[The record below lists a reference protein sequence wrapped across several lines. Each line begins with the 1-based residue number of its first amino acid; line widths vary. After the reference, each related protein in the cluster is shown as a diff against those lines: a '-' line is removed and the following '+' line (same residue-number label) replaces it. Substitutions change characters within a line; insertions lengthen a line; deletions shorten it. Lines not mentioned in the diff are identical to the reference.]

1 MLVRRLVRVTTH
13 RPCSQLP
20 GGGARPA
27 LRPAGCALARALAGW
42 QSQPDPQQ
50 RGDELPPRPG
60 YAAVCGAEEVSVRRL
75 KIAEAIEEQLRALA
89 HRPVGRAGRGGESA
103 AAAAFHG
110 VELRSVEINGDLS
123 VATVWWRLEGERAGS
138 DSDSADGLNAEREEA
153 SRLLRRSGAWLRQRV
168 GRSLALRK
176 VPTLRFRHVEH
187 SGGRRGSKRLR
198 RQQKA
203 KGLEAAFAAIEQERG
218 SGVG

>member
-1 MLVRRLVRVTTH
+1 M
-13 RPCSQLP
+13 
-20 GGGARPA
+20 
-27 LRPAGCALARALAGW
+27 
-42 QSQPDPQQ
+42 
-50 RGDELPPRPG
+50 
-60 YAAVCGAEEVSVRRL
+60 
-75 KIAEAIEEQLRALA
+75 
-89 HRPVGRAGRGGESA
+89 
-103 AAAAFHG
+103 AAAFDG

-123 VATVWWRLEGERAGS
+123 VATVWWRLEEERAG
-138 DSDSADGLNAEREEA
+138 SDSADGLNAEREAA

-203 KGLEAAFAAIEQERG
+203 KGLEAAFAAIEQERD

>member
-1 MLVRRLVRVTTH
+1 MLVRRLVRVMTH
-13 RPCSQLP
+13 RPGSQLP

-27 LRPAGCALARALAGW
+27 LRPAACALARALAGW

-60 YAAVCGAEEVSVRRL
+60 YAAVGGAEEVSVRRL

-103 AAAAFHG
+103 AAVAFDG

-123 VATVWWRLEGERAGS
+123 VATVWWRLEEERAGS
-138 DSDSADGLNAEREEA
+138 GSADGLNAEREAA

-203 KGLEAAFAAIEQERG
+203 KGLAAAFAAIEQERD